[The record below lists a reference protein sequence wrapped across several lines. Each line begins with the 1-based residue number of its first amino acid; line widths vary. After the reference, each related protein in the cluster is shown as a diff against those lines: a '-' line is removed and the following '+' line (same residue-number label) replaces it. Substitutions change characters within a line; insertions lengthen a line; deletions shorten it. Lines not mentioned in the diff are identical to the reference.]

1 METGC
6 HLAFVQIGFGNRTAK
21 RTGAPQFNYDQ
32 YFTEISQSIST
43 HVQQSKVKVSWST
56 SQPFATE
63 KKMQFPRYLMIDVW
77 KWTLGEG
84 QVPQQDLT
92 WGASASTLSSSG
104 NVAASLILT
113 VSLCRDATNVH
124 IFTFLAFHFIPP
136 NSPPPHFH
144 FSAFEFIWFVPSSST
159 RLLHPINGFWIRL
172 ESTWLWLVDFKII
185 PQW

>member
-56 SQPFATE
+56 SQPIATL
-63 KKMQFPRYLMIDVW
+63 KNAV
-77 KWTLGEG
+77 
-84 QVPQQDLT
+84 
-92 WGASASTLSSSG
+92 STLLNDRCVKM
-104 NVAASLILT
+104 NVGRRAGATARFDVGS
-113 VSLCRDATNVH
+113 VSLDFKQQRQRRSQSNFNREPLSRRHQRPHFYFSC
-124 IFTFLAFHFIPP
+124 FSFHSTQF
-136 NSPPPHFH
+136 PPPHFH